1 MTIKC
6 FNQVILGFGMYFPPV
21 NALSKKKCT
30 VCCGIMNLHKLKVIC
45 YSDCMIDLNEHLAYF
60 PEGKA
65 GGNLVKLNW
74 IKYFW
79 KVCQMDV
86 SSKRMYRGFTSKL
99 SILKSVYI
107 FYETIYEGAVEN
119 SYLKK
124 LEQILTVTV
133 TVGKW
138 EEYPPC
144 KKPNLRW
151 VNDLSR
157 ESKCIYILQET
168 YQD

>member
-99 SILKSVYI
+99 SIFKI
-107 FYETIYEGAVEN
+107 
-119 SYLKK
+119 
-124 LEQILTVTV
+124 
-133 TVGKW
+133 
-138 EEYPPC
+138 
-144 KKPNLRW
+144 
-151 VNDLSR
+151 
-157 ESKCIYILQET
+157 CIYLLWNNLWRCCRKFLFKKT
-168 YQD
+168 WADSNRDGNSRKMRGVSAL